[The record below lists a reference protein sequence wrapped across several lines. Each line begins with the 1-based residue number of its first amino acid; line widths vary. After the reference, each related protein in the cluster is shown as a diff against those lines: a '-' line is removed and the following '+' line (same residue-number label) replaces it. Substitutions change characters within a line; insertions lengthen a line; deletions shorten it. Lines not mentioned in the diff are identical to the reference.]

1 MNEALFFACGLVFGA
16 LVSASML
23 LLFGQWLLANGWMFM
38 ATPEEEQ
45 REDEA
50 RARERRVR
58 ALPPLS
64 NGRKQR

>member
-1 MNEALFFACGLVFGA
+1 
-16 LVSASML
+16 ML
-23 LLFGQWLLANGWMFM
+23 LLFGQWLFANGWMFM
-38 ATPEEEQ
+38 ARPEEEQ